1 MWIIGFIIPAT
12 FIISGITILTNLFN
26 EKENVS
32 PTIKTTT
39 IALSTTITAVV
50 PITTK
55 TTVRA
60 VTKTTGIF

>member
-1 MWIIGFIIPAT
+1 MWIIGHTILAI
-12 FIISGITILTNLFN
+12 FIISGIAILTNLIY

-50 PITTK
+50 SK
-55 TTVRA
+55 TTVTA
-60 VTKTTGIF
+60 VTTTTTTGIF

>member
-1 MWIIGFIIPAT
+1 MWIIGFTILAI

-39 IALSTTITAVV
+39 IELSTTITAVV
-50 PITTK
+50 PK
-55 TTVRA
+55 TTVTP
-60 VTKTTGIF
+60 VTTTTGIF